1 MGGVGMREDG
11 RGGGCGGGERC
22 RPKGTPLR
30 EERSGWQAGE
40 AGNEQDGALKGRRY
54 TEAKRDFIPRN
65 ARDGAE
71 VSLRRPT
78 HSQKRM
84 RKKKSACSVRNGGN
98 QRLSKWKMSTT
109 TFVLRLSRTR
119 CPPITTWAQSGG
131 GGGSCRSSSS
141 GQRLRGFSEP
151 VGSVPPRASC

>member
-1 MGGVGMREDG
+1 MRGMVQRSHCAGGRIRKSECGRKNRPDRCEMTGVGMRIDASA
-11 RGGGCGGGERC
+11 GGCGRGERC

-78 HSQKRM
+78 HSQERM
-84 RKKKSACSVRNGGN
+84 RKKKSACSVRNDGG
-98 QRLSKWKMSTT
+98 RHADRRECGPLRARGKMPP
-109 TFVLRLSRTR
+109 LRD
-119 CPPITTWAQSGG
+119 
-131 GGGSCRSSSS
+131 
-141 GQRLRGFSEP
+141 
-151 VGSVPPRASC
+151 